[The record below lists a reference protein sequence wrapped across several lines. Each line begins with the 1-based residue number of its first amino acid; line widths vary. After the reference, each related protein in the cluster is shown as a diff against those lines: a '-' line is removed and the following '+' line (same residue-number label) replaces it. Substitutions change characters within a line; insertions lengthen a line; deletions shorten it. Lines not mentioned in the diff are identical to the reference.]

1 MINGAR
7 PLLLQSLNEMV
18 DTKSV
23 NTSDP
28 LHDPG
33 SAENN
38 PASVYMGPDSHDLPL
53 VGPPDGSQWHNSEG
67 LLESD

>member
-1 MINGAR
+1 MVNEDC
-7 PLLLQSLNEMV
+7 PLLLQSFGEMV
-18 DTKSV
+18 DTKSMY
-23 NTSDP
+23 DP

-38 PASVYMGPDSHDLPL
+38 PASVYTGPDSHDLPL

-67 LLESD
+67 LIEHD